1 VGICDH
7 WNSNGSSIMATEDT
21 DLFKVGSF
29 IKSEISTILDS
40 STETNQ
46 ELLDLINLRATTVS
60 LENVEVRVE
69 ALETEIDGG
78 TYS

>member
-1 VGICDH
+1 
-7 WNSNGSSIMATEDT
+7 MATEDT
-21 DLFKVGSF
+21 DLFKVGNF
-29 IKSEISTILDS
+29 IKSEITTILDS

-46 ELLDLINLRATTVS
+46 ELLDLINLRATTAS

>member
-1 VGICDH
+1 
-7 WNSNGSSIMATEDT
+7 MATEDT

-29 IKSEISTILDS
+29 IKSEISTILDG
-40 STETNQ
+40 STETNE
-46 ELLDLINLRATTVS
+46 ELLNLINLRATTVS
-60 LENVEVRVE
+60 LGNVEVRVE